1 MTVRPMRIILSKH
14 TDKITCIAATQT
26 HLFTGSEDSQARQ
39 FEIETG
45 VCVSQFV
52 GHYGPIFDLCTSE
65 HWGLITAGYD
75 AVIRRW
81 DVQEIEAT
89 KHTTVCTYTGHKSL
103 IMVLKLKDDILYSVR

>member
-1 MTVRPMRIILSKH
+1 MRIILSKH
-14 TDKITCIAATQT
+14 TDKVTCIAATQT

-52 GHYGPIFDLCTSE
+52 GHYGAIFDLCTSE